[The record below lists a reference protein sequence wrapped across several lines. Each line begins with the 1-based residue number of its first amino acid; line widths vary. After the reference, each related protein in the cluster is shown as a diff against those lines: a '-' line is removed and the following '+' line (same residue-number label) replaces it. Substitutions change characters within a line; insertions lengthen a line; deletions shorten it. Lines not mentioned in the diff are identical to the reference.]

1 MSEGAGLFLVL
12 EGVEGSGKT
21 TQARRL
27 ARRLEDRG
35 VEHTVVREPGGTEV
49 GERIRDVVLD
59 PELDVA
65 PETELLLLLA
75 ARAEFVRR
83 RVEPA
88 LARGEVVLADRY
100 QLSTFAYQGIAR
112 GLGLERVRAL
122 NRFATGGRGPDVT
135 LVLLVDPDEG
145 RRRRADLPADR
156 MEREDAGFHEE
167 VARAYVRLARE
178 EPGVVAV
185 DGSGS
190 PDRVEER
197 ILEVLSARW
206 PSLFGPPDGDAGNI

>member
-27 ARRLEDRG
+27 ARRLGDRG
-35 VEHTVVREPGGTEV
+35 VGHTVVREPGGTEA

-59 PELDVA
+59 PDLDVA

-100 QLSTFAYQGIAR
+100 QLSTFAYQGVAR

-122 NRFATGGRGPDVT
+122 NRFATGGRSPDAT
-135 LVLLVDPDEG
+135 LVLLVGPEEG

-156 MEREDAGFHEE
+156 MEREDAAFHEE
-167 VARAYVRLARE
+167 VARAYERLARE

-197 ILEVLSARW
+197 ILDVLSARW
-206 PSLFGPPDGDAGNI
+206 PSLFGPPDADAGNI